1 MRGDQTTT
9 RASVLD
15 SAYDY
20 LIVAIVS
27 VVVVIGGGVWA
38 IGQLAGLL
46 FRGAWP
52 PVSFT
57 QALAAVFAL
66 RPAARKLPLS
76 VKFAVGFFLL
86 CVAGEQMVLHRRYA
100 KEITWSRD
108 MTGSI
113 EYRVA
118 QWVDRNLPG
127 ERVGTRGGWIK
138 SSAGAQCS
146 HWLLLRRCCGPAG

>member
-1 MRGDQTTT
+1 MMRGDQTTT

-57 QALAAVFAL
+57 QALAAVFARKAVFPHRTL
-66 RPAARKLPLS
+66 PAAGR
-76 VKFAVGFFLL
+76 
-86 CVAGEQMVLHRRYA
+86 Q
-100 KEITWSRD
+100 
-108 MTGSI
+108 
-113 EYRVA
+113 
-118 QWVDRNLPG
+118 
-127 ERVGTRGGWIK
+127 
-138 SSAGAQCS
+138 S
-146 HWLLLRRCCGPAG
+146 HWPISETPR